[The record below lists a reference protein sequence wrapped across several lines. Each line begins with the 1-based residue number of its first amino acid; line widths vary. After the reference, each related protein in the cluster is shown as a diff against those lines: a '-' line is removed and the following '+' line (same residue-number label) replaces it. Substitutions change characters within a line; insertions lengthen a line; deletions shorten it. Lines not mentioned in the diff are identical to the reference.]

1 MLRQQMADIKD
12 ACQKAGWE
20 KVKAMQNAEKQGKD
34 QSDMGTDVVHVP
46 VPGTPKIRSKAE
58 AKPVKEMA
66 DNSQT

>member
-34 QSDMGTDVVHVP
+34 QSNMGTDVVHVLFL
-46 VPGTPKIRSKAE
+46 VLIRSRQRKAS
-58 AKPVKEMA
+58 KR
-66 DNSQT
+66 NGR

>member
-34 QSDMGTDVVHVP
+34 QSDMGTDVVHVLFL
-46 VPGTPKIRSKAE
+46 VLKNPGPGRG
-58 AKPVKEMA
+58 KPVKEMA